1 MCVAVV
7 ALARCGHPL
16 RFYITPHCPQCQ
28 PVSRKLL
35 LWSTPLRAL
44 RVKATGVMQN
54 CLRWVRLSWRC
65 GIGQALR
72 AVFLVSGL
80 RPVMLCVPRPPC
92 GLAAARHWPCA
103 GLPVRPQGAQL
114 SSAQRGG
121 KGSPAGLR
129 PAIELHAHESQ
140 LHPYKCHAETLTSV
154 SRRFVL
160 IVCPR
165 LATQANFDNKKGLM
179 ISRKSLIFNH

>member
-65 GIGQALR
+65 GISQALR

-114 SSAQRGG
+114 SPARREGVTGG
-121 KGSPAGLR
+121 TPPCHRTPCSRIATSPVQVPCRNTDFCIA
-129 PAIELHAHESQ
+129 PICA
-140 LHPYKCHAETLTSV
+140 YSV
-154 SRRFVL
+154 SPTSDASKF
-160 IVCPR
+160 
-165 LATQANFDNKKGLM
+165 
-179 ISRKSLIFNH
+179 